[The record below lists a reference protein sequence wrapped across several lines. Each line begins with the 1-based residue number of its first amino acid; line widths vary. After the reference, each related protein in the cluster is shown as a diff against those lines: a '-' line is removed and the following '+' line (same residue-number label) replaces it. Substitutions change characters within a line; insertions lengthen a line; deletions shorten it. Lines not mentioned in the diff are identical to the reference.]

1 MTFLHV
7 FAARVCGDA
16 GLWTKIANFA
26 LQNAILSIIAVDS
39 IIIFLT
45 FAYGKR
51 GFAAGGENHL
61 HGAFCD

>member
-1 MTFLHV
+1 MNIHDI
-7 FAARVCGDA
+7 FARICSKSVWA
-16 GLWTKIANFA
+16 KIANFA